1 MPLSSQTSSPLDSR
15 RHRALPI
22 PKGNS
27 HMKTFTPDSS
37 IASDVIPSANYGERN
52 KGRVPDMIVLH
63 YTGMPDVEGA
73 IAQLC
78 SVGTE
83 VSAHYIVLED
93 GRIVQSV
100 PEAKRAWHA
109 GVSSWAGEED
119 INSCSI
125 GIEIINRGH
134 DWGYPDFPLR
144 QIAAV
149 IALCRGIMLRRKV
162 PSHRVLAHS
171 DVAPARKKDPG
182 EKFPWHSL
190 ANSGVGHWV
199 QPSPIIRSDT
209 LKLGIISEEVRDLQ
223 YALAKYGYGVPITG
237 KYGRPTMGVVNAF
250 QPHFPP
256 GPRRRHCR
264 PLDADDAARAAVEP
278 AARSRRHAAGCGR
291 RGEMTR

>member
-1 MPLSSQTSSPLDSR
+1 
-15 RHRALPI
+15 
-22 PKGNS
+22 
-27 HMKTFTPDSS
+27 MKTFTPDSS
-37 IASDVIPSANYGERN
+37 IASDVIPSMNYGDRH
-52 KGRVPDMIVLH
+52 KGRLPDMILLH

-78 SVGTE
+78 TAGTD

-93 GRIVQSV
+93 GRIVQCV

-109 GVSSWAGEED
+109 GVASWSGEED

-125 GIEIINRGH
+125 GVEIVNRGH
-134 DWGYPDFPLR
+134 DWGYPDYPLR

-162 PSHRVLAHS
+162 PTHRVLGHS

-199 QPSPIIRSDT
+199 QPAPIVRGET
-209 LKLGIISEEVRDLQ
+209 MKLGTEGDDVGHLQ
-223 YALAKYGYGVPITG
+223 QALARYGYAIPING
-237 KYGRPTMGVVNAF
+237 KYDGTTMEVVTAF
-250 QPHFPP
+250 QRHF
-256 GPRRRHCR
+256 R
-264 PLDADDAARAAVEP
+264 PARVDGVADHSTLTTLQALLAGLPVGDKVVAAK
-278 AARSRRHAAGCGR
+278 
-291 RGEMTR
+291 

>member
-1 MPLSSQTSSPLDSR
+1 
-15 RHRALPI
+15 
-22 PKGNS
+22 
-27 HMKTFTPDSS
+27 MKTFTPDSS
-37 IASDVIPSANYGERN
+37 IASDVISSPNFGERN
-52 KGRVPDMIVLH
+52 NGVAPDMILLH

-78 SVGTE
+78 TPGTD

-125 GIEIINRGH
+125 GVEIINRGH
-134 DWGYPDFPLR
+134 DWGYPDFPSR

-149 IALCRGIMLRRKV
+149 IALCRGIILRRKIA
-162 PSHRVLAHS
+162 PHRVLAHS

-182 EKFPWHSL
+182 EKFPWHLL

-199 QPSPIIRSDT
+199 QPAPIVRGET
-209 LKLGIISEEVRDLQ
+209 LKLGSISNEVAGLQ
-223 YALAKYGYGVPITG
+223 AALAKYGYSIPTSG
-237 KYGRPTMGVVNAF
+237 KFDGPTMEVVAAF
-250 QPHFPP
+250 QRHF
-256 GPRRRHCR
+256 R
-264 PLDADDAARAAVEP
+264 PARVDGIADLSTISTLHALLASLPADAMTTVAAR
-278 AARSRRHAAGCGR
+278 
-291 RGEMTR
+291 

>member
-1 MPLSSQTSSPLDSR
+1 MWKARSRSSAP
-15 RHRALPI
+15 P
-22 PKGNS
+22 
-27 HMKTFTPDSS
+27 
-37 IASDVIPSANYGERN
+37 
-52 KGRVPDMIVLH
+52 
-63 YTGMPDVEGA
+63 
-73 IAQLC
+73 
-78 SVGTE
+78 GTD

-93 GRIVQSV
+93 GRIVQCV

-199 QPSPIIRSDT
+199 QPAPIVRGET
-209 LKLGIISEEVRDLQ
+209 LKLGSISDDVAACSRRWPDT
-223 YALAKYGYGVPITG
+223 ATMS
-237 KYGRPTMGVVNAF
+237 RPTASSTAPTMEVVTAF
-250 QPHFPP
+250 QRHF
-256 GPRRRHCR
+256 R
-264 PLDADDAARAAVEP
+264 PARVDGIADH
-278 AARSRRHAAGCGR
+278 S
-291 RGEMTR
+291 T

>member
-1 MPLSSQTSSPLDSR
+1 
-15 RHRALPI
+15 
-22 PKGNS
+22 
-27 HMKTFTPDSS
+27 MKTFTPDSS
-37 IASDVIPSANYGERN
+37 IASDVIPSANYGDRN
-52 KGRVPDMIVLH
+52 KGRQADMIVLH

-78 SVGTE
+78 TPGTD

-93 GRIVQSV
+93 GRIVQCV

-149 IALCRGIMLRRKV
+149 IALCRGIMLRRKIQ
-162 PSHRVLAHS
+162 SHRVLAHS
-171 DVAPARKKDPG
+171 DVAPARKRDPG

-199 QPSPIIRSDT
+199 QPAPIVRGEP
-209 LKLGIISEEVRDLQ
+209 LKLGSISDDVAGLQ
-223 YALAKYGYGVPITG
+223 AALAKYGYNIPTHG
-237 KYGRPTMGVVNAF
+237 KFDGPTMEVVTAF
-250 QPHFPP
+250 QRHFRPARVDGIADHSTISTLHALLASLPP
-256 GPRRRHCR
+256 E
-264 PLDADDAARAAVEP
+264 AMTTAVAAR
-278 AARSRRHAAGCGR
+278 
-291 RGEMTR
+291 